1 MLPLPFHPVQAQ
13 ETPLPPLLRK
23 EVCQTLGPLGT
34 TPSPLQLPSRW
45 PQAPSPSPRAAQKSA
60 PQTSHPSPGFL
71 NWGSLVTTQTP
82 IQMTQSPPA
91 PVRWSRPPPCPPCT
105 PVPAWSQRESSFTWC
120 LKCFMHFPSPQAS
133 RWGPFLSSFTEEKTE
148 AEKDD
153 IPRVTGL
160 LLADPRSKSQK
171 PGSGGGSRVP
181 SLLFPDCQWG

>member
-34 TPSPLQLPSRW
+34 TPSPLRLPSRW
-45 PQAPSPSPRAAQKSA
+45 PQPPSRSPRAAQKSA

-91 PVRWSRPPPCPPCT
+91 PVRWSHPPCT
-105 PVPAWSQRESSFTWC
+105 PVPAWSQREPSFTWC
-120 LKCFMHFPSPQAS
+120 LKCFCISPHHKPPGGGHSYLHLQK
-133 RWGPFLSSFTEEKTE
+133 RKLRQRK
-148 AEKDD
+148 
-153 IPRVTGL
+153 VTY
-160 LLADPRSKSQK
+160 
-171 PGSGGGSRVP
+171 PGSRGWCWQIQG
-181 SLLFPDCQWG
+181 